1 MITESGGDI
10 SWVTDKLRETQDSE
24 FLIFKGQ
31 TFTYDDLL
39 TRISF
44 FQKELEQN
52 GIREGECV
60 ALIGDYSPNAI
71 FLLMALLLN
80 RNIVVPLS
88 NESREKH
95 LDMFE
100 DAKVNQI
107 IEINENDSWT
117 LREGSKSASHPLLDD
132 LRERGESGIIIFTSG
147 TSGKSKASVLS
158 AGRLLE
164 KYKTAKRKPLR
175 TLIFLKLDHIGGINT
190 LFAILFNG
198 GTIVTS
204 DSRTPESVYRAVDK
218 HAVQVLPA
226 TPTFLNMLLMSKA
239 DAGYNLSSLQLITYG
254 TEPMP
259 LSTLRG
265 IHRLFPGVRLKQTY
279 GLTELGIFSTKSK
292 DSQSTWMKVGGAGI
306 ETKITGGTLWVRSES
321 AMLGYLNAPSPF
333 DEDGWY
339 DTGDQVETDGEY
351 IRILGRKSEIINVGG
366 EKVFP
371 AEVESVFLEI
381 PNVRDVLI
389 TGRKNPIT
397 GEIVA
402 AEAVLEKE
410 EDIKSF
416 RKRAVAHCRQ
426 KLQPY
431 QIPQIISVT
440 DRKLS
445 NDRFKKIRNV

>member
-1 MITESGGDI
+1 MKTESGRDI

-39 TRISF
+39 ARISF

-71 FLLMALLLN
+71 FLLLALLLN

-164 KYKTAKRKPLR
+164 KYKMAKRKPLR

-204 DSRTPESVYRAVDK
+204 DSRTPKSVYQAVDK

-226 TPTFLNMLLMSKA
+226 TPTFLNMLLMSNA

-292 DSQSTWMKVGGAGI
+292 DSQSTWMKVGGAGT

>member
-1 MITESGGDI
+1 MLSKC
-10 SWVTDKLRETQDSE
+10 SRHP
-24 FLIFKGQ
+24 
-31 TFTYDDLL
+31 DLL
-39 TRISF
+39 
-44 FQKELEQN
+44 
-52 GIREGECV
+52 
-60 ALIGDYSPNAI
+60 
-71 FLLMALLLN
+71 
-80 RNIVVPLS
+80 
-88 NESREKH
+88 
-95 LDMFE
+95 
-100 DAKVNQI
+100 
-107 IEINENDSWT
+107 
-117 LREGSKSASHPLLDD
+117 
-132 LRERGESGIIIFTSG
+132 
-147 TSGKSKASVLS
+147 
-158 AGRLLE
+158 
-164 KYKTAKRKPLR
+164 
-175 TLIFLKLDHIGGINT
+175 
-190 LFAILFNG
+190 
-198 GTIVTS
+198 
-204 DSRTPESVYRAVDK
+204 
-218 HAVQVLPA
+218 
-226 TPTFLNMLLMSKA
+226 NMPLMSKA
-239 DAGYNLSSLQLITYG
+239 DAGYNLSSLRLITYG

-259 LSTLRG
+259 QSTRG
-265 IHRLFPGVRLKQTY
+265 IHRLFPDVRLKQTY

-292 DSQSTWMKVGGAGI
+292 DSQSTWMKVGGAGT

-416 RKRAVAHCRQ
+416 RKRAVAHCKQ
-426 KLQPY
+426 KLRPY

>member
-1 MITESGGDI
+1 
-10 SWVTDKLRETQDSE
+10 
-24 FLIFKGQ
+24 
-31 TFTYDDLL
+31 
-39 TRISF
+39 
-44 FQKELEQN
+44 
-52 GIREGECV
+52 
-60 ALIGDYSPNAI
+60 
-71 FLLMALLLN
+71 
-80 RNIVVPLS
+80 
-88 NESREKH
+88 
-95 LDMFE
+95 
-100 DAKVNQI
+100 
-107 IEINENDSWT
+107 
-117 LREGSKSASHPLLDD
+117 
-132 LRERGESGIIIFTSG
+132 
-147 TSGKSKASVLS
+147 
-158 AGRLLE
+158 
-164 KYKTAKRKPLR
+164 
-175 TLIFLKLDHIGGINT
+175 
-190 LFAILFNG
+190 
-198 GTIVTS
+198 
-204 DSRTPESVYRAVDK
+204 
-218 HAVQVLPA
+218 
-226 TPTFLNMLLMSKA
+226 
-239 DAGYNLSSLQLITYG
+239 
-254 TEPMP
+254 
-259 LSTLRG
+259 
-265 IHRLFPGVRLKQTY
+265 
-279 GLTELGIFSTKSK
+279 
-292 DSQSTWMKVGGAGI
+292 
-306 ETKITGGTLWVRSES
+306 
-321 AMLGYLNAPSPF
+321 SPF